1 MDFEYLHLGCG
12 LCSPPGWLNVDG
24 SWQVVLARHRWAKS
38 LLMKLKILPASRA
51 ATVWGT
57 NIVRLNLTR
66 PLPFSTCQFKAVYSS
81 HTLEHLY
88 HADARRLLG
97 ECWRVLQP
105 AGICRI
111 VVPDLRAFVDR
122 YLLERG
128 QDLATAAEALME
140 RLGTHPRSIN
150 RGLLAAYQ
158 RLTTYHDHKWMY
170 DGASLSALLEDVG
183 FCEVSVRGYLDSAI
197 PQIGEVEQS
206 GRLLE
211 GAGVAVEGRKPTAG
225 QRVD

>member
-1 MDFEYLHLGCG
+1 MNLDYLHLGCG

-24 SWQVVLARHRWAKS
+24 SLQVVLARHRWAKS
-38 LLMKLKILPASRA
+38 LLIKLRILPASRA
-51 ATVWGT
+51 ATIWGA

-66 PLPFSTCQFKAVYSS
+66 PLPFSTGQFKAVYSS

-88 HADARRLLG
+88 RADARRLLG
-97 ECWRVLQP
+97 ECLRVLHP

-122 YLLERG
+122 YLVERG
-128 QDLATAAEALME
+128 QDICTAADALME
-140 RLGTHPRSIN
+140 QLSTHPRAIN
-150 RGLLAAYQ
+150 RGLLATYQ

-183 FCEVSVRGYLDSAI
+183 FRDISVRGYLDSAI
-197 PQIGEVEQS
+197 PQVGDVEQS

-211 GAGVAVEGRKPTAG
+211 GAGVAVEGRKPTG
-225 QRVD
+225 G